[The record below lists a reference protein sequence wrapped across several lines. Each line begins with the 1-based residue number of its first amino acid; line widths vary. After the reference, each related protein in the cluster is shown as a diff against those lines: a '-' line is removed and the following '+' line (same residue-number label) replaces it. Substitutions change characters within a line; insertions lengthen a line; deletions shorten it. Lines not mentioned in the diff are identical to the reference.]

1 MEVNGEA
8 SAAFCSGARDDI
20 PALAMEK
27 DRHAILEL
35 ILHCSDISNPFK
47 PYELCAKW
55 ADLVVEE
62 FFQQGD
68 TERSMGLEISP
79 MCDRNTVALCNMQM
93 GFIEF
98 AVAPLINSK

>member
-1 MEVNGEA
+1 M
-8 SAAFCSGARDDI
+8 SIAFCSGQRDDI
-20 PALAMEK
+20 PALSLEK
-27 DRHAILEL
+27 DRHQILEL

-68 TERSMGLEISP
+68 REKSEGLEISP
-79 MCDRNTVALCNMQM
+79 MCDRTAVNLCNMQM

-98 AVAPLINSK
+98 AVAPLITSEFN